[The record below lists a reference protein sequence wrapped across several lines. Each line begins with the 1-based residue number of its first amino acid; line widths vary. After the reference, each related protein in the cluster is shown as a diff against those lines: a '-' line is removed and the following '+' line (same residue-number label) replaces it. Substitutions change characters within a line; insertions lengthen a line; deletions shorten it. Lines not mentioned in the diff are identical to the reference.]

1 MKNNN
6 TLQLFGIAF
15 KLLVICTIV
24 AVIVAFV
31 NFITKDKIRMNELQS
46 TADALTGIYA
56 QQYKGCSFK
65 VVDNE
70 GEATFEMQ
78 DNDGNTYL
86 VCKNSDCTLL
96 PIVKQLLVV
105 CDLAENPVGFCVNA
119 APMGF
124 KDKINMLVA
133 VNSDL
138 TVKSVKIVSL
148 SETSGIGTKIQEQ
161 RFLDSFIN
169 KSKPVAKQV
178 DIISGATKS
187 SKPVIDAV
195 DKAIEQVEKHLNN
208 EHTKTGGAW

>member
-6 TLQLFGIAF
+6 TLRLFVIAL
-15 KLLVICTIV
+15 KLLVVCSIV

-31 NFITKDKIRMNELQS
+31 NYITKDKIRMNELS
-46 TADALTGIYA
+46 NTADALSGIYA
-56 QQYKGCSFK
+56 QQYEGCSFK
-65 VVDNE
+65 VIDKNNAV
-70 GEATFEMQ
+70 TFEMQ
-78 DNDGNTYL
+78 DNEGNTYL
-86 VCKNSDCTLL
+86 VCKNSDCVLL
-96 PIVKQLLVV
+96 PSIKQLLVV
-105 CDLAENPVGFCVNA
+105 YDMAQNPVGFCVNA

-124 KDKINMLVA
+124 KDKINMLIA

-138 TVKSVKIVSL
+138 SVKSVKIVSL

-161 RFLDSFIN
+161 SFLDSFVNIT
-169 KSKPVAKQV
+169 KPVASKV

-195 DKAIEQVEKHLNN
+195 DRAIEQVEKHLNE